1 MFKQETRNTHGRSK
15 NRIFIAI
22 VLILILVESILLL
35 KYYFINK
42 NILKIKEEETY
53 IKNTISAQ
61 VEDYME
67 QYGYFGDIDTIDIQI
82 MSDSSVSATVTTT
95 VGDMLKIE
103 GNPQEDFWNIHE
115 VGKWKEDS

>member
-1 MFKQETRNTHGRSK
+1 MFKQETRNTHGRNK

-115 VGKWKEDS
+115 VGK